1 MKEAEVLLR
10 NLSTCEAS
18 EAIIE
23 AVTRA
28 LIEHRN

>member
-1 MKEAEVLLR
+1 MQAFEKTGDVR
-10 NLSTCEAS
+10 

-28 LIEHRN
+28 SGTPARAAARA